1 VKGLKPAILLLSVAL
16 FAALTGHVVIDILG
30 DFMLA
35 HDTYDDMD
43 HSSRTIVALVTLGL
57 TILGIGLGFHAAIRE
72 ARGSENAFCTALRG
86 ALPRSQPAFLIAA
99 VVLATFVLCVM
110 EGCDAW
116 LAAHPVDDVGDLF
129 GGSVPFGATI
139 ETIVATVISLVSLAV
154 LRRLARARIIAGLVV
169 TFLSRCVCYPVDGKI
184 TVEVRHRLVLPV
196 QCVSRR
202 IAGRAPPLLIL
213 VSTR

>member
-1 VKGLKPAILLLSVAL
+1 LLLSVAL

-57 TILGIGLGFHAAIRE
+57 TVLGIGLGFHAAIRE

-99 VVLATFVLCVM
+99 IVLATFVLCVM

-116 LAAHPVDDVGDLF
+116 LAARPVDNVGDLL

-139 ETIVATVISLVSLAV
+139 ETIVATVVSLVTLAG
-154 LRRLARARIIAGLVV
+154 LRRLARARVIAGLVV
-169 TFLSRCVCYPVDGKI
+169 AFFRRCERYRVDGDI
-184 TVEVRHRLVLPV
+184 TVEVRRRLVLRV
-196 QCVSRR
+196 HCVSRR

>member
-1 VKGLKPAILLLSVAL
+1 LLLSVAL

-35 HDTYDDMD
+35 HDSYDDMD

-86 ALPRSQPAFLIAA
+86 ALPRSQTAFLIAA

-116 LAAHPVDDVGDLF
+116 LVAHAVDDVGDLF

-139 ETIVATVISLVSLAV
+139 ETIVATVISLVSLAG

-169 TFLSRCVCYPVDGKI
+169 AFLRRCVCYSVDGKI
-184 TVEVRHRLVLPV
+184 TVEVCHRLVLPV